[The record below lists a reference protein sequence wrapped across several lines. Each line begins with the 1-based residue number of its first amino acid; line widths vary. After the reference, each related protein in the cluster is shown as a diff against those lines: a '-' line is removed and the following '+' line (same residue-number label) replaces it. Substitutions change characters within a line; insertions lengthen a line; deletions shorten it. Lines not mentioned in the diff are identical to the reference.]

1 MILFDSENLFP
12 LLKLESYTYKEAQEH
27 SLLVDKWLGFNV
39 EEVELKIR
47 SQEKSQH
54 GSVPQQNWQHLSVQA
69 MQTPYVEIRNILDL
83 LNIQVGDHIVDL
95 GCAYARMAFIVGKH
109 YPQVGFSGYEL
120 EELRINEAQRVLSL
134 HSFAN
139 IHLHV
144 ADLASAEFQMPEA
157 EIYFIFDYGSE
168 PAVRKT
174 LRDLQKT
181 AQKKKIQVVARGKLV
196 RFWIHKE
203 HPWLAEVEPARHFQH
218 FSIYES

>member
-1 MILFDSENLFP
+1 MILFDPENLFP
-12 LLKLESYTYKEAQEH
+12 LLKLESYAYKEAQEH
-27 SLLVDKWLGFNV
+27 SLLVDKWIGFNV
-39 EEVELKIR
+39 DEIEMKIR
-47 SQEKSQH
+47 SQEKSQP
-54 GSVPQQNWQHLSVQA
+54 GSVPQQNWQHLSAQA

-83 LNIQVGDHIVDL
+83 LDIQAGDHIVDL

-120 EELRINEAQRVLSL
+120 EELRIHEARRILRL

-144 ADLASAEFQMPEA
+144 ADLASADFQMPEA

-181 AQKKKIQVVARGKLV
+181 AKKKKIQVVARGKLV

-203 HPWLAEVEPARHFQH
+203 HPWLAEVEPARHFPH
-218 FSIYES
+218 FSIYNS